1 MKLYHLTPDK
11 QVTTQWSGGSSTQ
24 LAIFPFESDFKERTF
39 LFRISTATT
48 ETERSTF
55 TSFRGYKRI
64 LMVLEGQLDIHH
76 TGQYSKKLGA
86 FETDCFEGSW
96 ETKSEGKVRDF
107 NVIYSEDQVTEA
119 QVEKRELSQ
128 GETHLISL
136 EKFDFAGVFI
146 ISGKAEAQGDVLK
159 EKDFFLIERSLI
171 ENVFHVRAVE
181 NCTFL
186 LVQIDLK

>member
-1 MKLYHLTPDK
+1 MKLYHITPNE
-11 QVTTQWSGGSSTQ
+11 QVTTQWSGGTSTQ

-39 LFRISTATT
+39 LFRISTAVT
-48 ETERSTF
+48 ETETSAF
-55 TSFRGYKRI
+55 TSFRGYKRL
-64 LMVLEGQLDIHH
+64 LMVLEGELHIHH
-76 TGQYSKKLGA
+76 TGQYSKQLA
-86 FETDCFEGSW
+86 PFEMDNFEGSW
-96 ETKSEGKVRDF
+96 ETRAEGKVRDF
-107 NVIYSEDQVTEA
+107 NVIYSEDKVDN
-119 QVEKRELSQ
+119 VVLEKRELSK

-136 EKFDFAGVFI
+136 EHCDFAGVFI
-146 ISGKAEAQGDVLK
+146 LEGKAEAQGDLLK

>member
-1 MKLYHLTPDK
+1 MKLYRITPNE

-48 ETERSTF
+48 ETETSTF

-64 LMVLEGQLDIHH
+64 LMVIEGQLNIHH
-76 TGQYSKKLGA
+76 TGQYSKQLGP
-86 FETDCFEGSW
+86 FETDRFEGSW
-96 ETKSEGKVRDF
+96 ETKAEGKVRDF
-107 NVIYSEDQVTEA
+107 NVIYSEDQINEVIL
-119 QVEKRELSQ
+119 EKRDLSQ